1 MSVTSTSSGRSS
13 ESLVASS
20 NPAKPAPRMTTVFI
34 ASPFPWGAHSDSP
47 VQAPAAR
54 WPVLPMD
61 PGRAESAPDGS
72 GDDAADHEGEHRK
85 PQRDRRT
92 LMELRVVGA
101 GLGRTGTH
109 SLKVAFEQL
118 LGGPC
123 YHMLEVLGRPDQRD
137 TWAAATRGE
146 SVDWATFLA
155 PYRATVD
162 WPAATFWREISD
174 AAPHAVVVLSVR
186 GQRCVVEER
195 LGDDLRRPGARSCTG
210 RHRRASGTRDDQH
223 VDRTALHARLARPG
237 RRHRCLRGAQRER
250 PARRCHRTGWW
261 SGVPAT
267 DGDPCVPLSA
277 WSSHPNRSRT

>member
-1 MSVTSTSSGRSS
+1 
-13 ESLVASS
+13 
-20 NPAKPAPRMTTVFI
+20 
-34 ASPFPWGAHSDSP
+34 
-47 VQAPAAR
+47 
-54 WPVLPMD
+54 MD
-61 PGRAESAPDGS
+61 
-72 GDDAADHEGEHRK
+72 
-85 PQRDRRT
+85 
-92 LMELRVVGA
+92 LRVVGA

-162 WPAATFWREISD
+162 WPAAAFWREISD

-186 GQRCVVEER
+186 DSDAWWKSASETIFAVLARGAAPDDTGGLQELEMINALIAQRFTPDWR
-195 LGDDLRRPGARSCTG
+195 DRDGAIAAYEA
-210 RHRRASGTRDDQH
+210 HNARAS
-223 VDRTALHARLARPG
+223 
-237 RRHRCLRGAQRER
+237 
-250 PARRCHRTGWW
+250 ARRCHRTGWW
-261 SGVPAT
+261 SGIPAT

-277 WSSHPNRSRT
+277 WRSHPNRSRT